1 MFQLLEIKT
10 KGADANRARMI
21 TCTACDNS
29 CDIKW
34 QTEKREQNPPAVR
47 YGQTGRGEDYRK
59 SRNKLKGKFR

>member
-10 KGADANRARMI
+10 KGADSNRARMI

-34 QTEKREQNPPAVR
+34 QTEKKRKQNPSVVR

-59 SRNKLKGKFR
+59 SRNKH